1 MPDSCGEVLAGSVE
15 PQSVPSTMVSI
26 MDQSLRSKAS
36 MDGPA
41 KHCQTLVIKEGS
53 TSKEAAEAGDIT
65 RPSKLM
71 ATVGRPMPVMP
82 LTMPAIRKMALSR
95 RRKERDSC
103 MPVLKR
109 GRQVHTLWI

>member
-1 MPDSCGEVLAGSVE
+1 
-15 PQSVPSTMVSI
+15 MVSI

-41 KHCQTLVIKEGS
+41 KHCQTLVMKEGS
-53 TSKEAAEAGDIT
+53 TSKAAAEAGDIT

-71 ATVGRPMPVMP
+71 ATVGSPMPVMP
-82 LTMPAIRKMALSR
+82 LTMPATRKVTPIR
-95 RRKERDSC
+95 RRKESDSC

-109 GRQVHTLWI
+109 GRQAYTMWI